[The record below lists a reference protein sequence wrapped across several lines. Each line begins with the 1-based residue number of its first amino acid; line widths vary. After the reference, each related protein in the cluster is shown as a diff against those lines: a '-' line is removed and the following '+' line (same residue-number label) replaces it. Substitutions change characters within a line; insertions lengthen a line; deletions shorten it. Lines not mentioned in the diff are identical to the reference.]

1 VRDTFAAGSPAFQA
15 KSRPPGASNMK
26 RLTLVVAALAVVA
39 ISSPALAQRG
49 GGRGFG
55 GGRMAGGNLLG
66 LLGQKPVQEDL
77 KLTDD
82 QVKKVDEQVE
92 KQREVFAALRDL
104 TPEERQK
111 EAATQAEATKKS
123 LSEILKEDQLKRL
136 KQISLQ
142 QRGGQALTD
151 AEVASALNLT
161 TEQKDRITAIQDGV
175 QSQMRE
181 LFQAGAAGGDR
192 EELQKK
198 GQELRTA
205 TDQKILAVLTDAQ
218 QAKFKE
224 MKGEPFK
231 GELRGGG
238 FGGGRGGR
246 RGRGA

>member
-1 VRDTFAAGSPAFQA
+1 MKQLAF
-15 KSRPPGASNMK
+15 
-26 RLTLVVAALAVVA
+26 VVAALA
-39 ISSPALAQRG
+39 ICSPAMAQRGG

-82 QVKKVDEQVE
+82 QVKKVDDQVE

-104 TPEERQK
+104 SPEERQK
-111 EAATQAEATKKS
+111 EAATQAEATKKN
-123 LSEILKEDQLKRL
+123 LSEILKDGQLKRL

-142 QRGGQALTD
+142 QRGGQALAD
-151 AEVASALNLT
+151 PEVSSALNLT
-161 TEQKDRITAIQDGV
+161 SEQKDRITAIQDGM
-175 QSQMRE
+175 QSEMRE

-192 EELQKK
+192 EALQKK

-205 TDQKILAVLTDAQ
+205 TDGKVLAVLTDAQ
-218 QAKFKE
+218 QAKLKE
-224 MKGEPFK
+224 MKGEPLK

>member
-1 VRDTFAAGSPAFQA
+1 
-15 KSRPPGASNMK
+15 MK
-26 RLTLVVAALAVVA
+26 RLTLIAAALAAVA
-39 ISSPALAQRG
+39 ICSPALAQRG
-49 GGRGFG
+49 GGRGGFG

-104 TPEERQK
+104 SPEERQK
-111 EAATQAEATKKS
+111 EAATQAEASKKS

-142 QRGGQALTD
+142 QRGGQALAD
-151 AEVASALNLT
+151 PEVASALNLT

-205 TDQKILAVLTDAQ
+205 TDQKVLAVLTDAQ
-218 QAKFKE
+218 QAKLKE

-231 GELRGGG
+231 GELRGG

>member
-1 VRDTFAAGSPAFQA
+1 
-15 KSRPPGASNMK
+15 MK
-26 RLTLVVAALAVVA
+26 RLTLIVAALAVIA
-39 ISSPALAQRG
+39 ICSPALAQRG
-49 GGRGFG
+49 GGRGFGG

-104 TPEERQK
+104 SPKERQK
-111 EAATQAEATKKS
+111 EAATQAEASKKS

-142 QRGGQALTD
+142 QRGGQALAD
-151 AEVASALNLT
+151 PEVASALNLT

-218 QAKFKE
+218 QAKLKE
-224 MKGEPFK
+224 LKGEPFK